1 MLYSYISNISKFSNR
16 YKSYTV
22 YNQMNIHKTYY
33 KIMAKLTFS
42 LCYLGFFFYFIMCSS
57 YVHVRY
63 LEKLYHLYIYRF
75 QRLHQIVDL
84 SGSLIVMIIGQG
96 KTWCLA
102 QPEASEPQ
110 LQQVLDYL
118 CGRIDCGEIQP
129 GASCFDPDTV
139 RKHASYAINMN
150 YRTNGECDGSYAF
163 FFLTDPCKLLCHHNF
178 FYVHQTI

>member
-1 MLYSYISNISKFSNR
+1 
-16 YKSYTV
+16 
-22 YNQMNIHKTYY
+22 
-33 KIMAKLTFS
+33 MAKLTFS

-57 YVHVRY
+57 YVH
-63 LEKLYHLYIYRF
+63 
-75 QRLHQIVDL
+75 
-84 SGSLIVMIIGQG
+84 G

-163 FFLTDPCKLLCHHNF
+163 FFLTDPSYGTCV
-178 FYVHQTI
+178 YP